1 MTSKD
6 RALLNACLGLIADV
20 RTCHEDGWPRPYQ
33 LVEQANE
40 LEREIKAHMRRGLW
54 PRLRAVAGRVRWA
67 IVRRLSPKERR
78 LARAQRAVSELVNG
92 PGCGAK
98 GKGEG

>member
-1 MTSKD
+1 MT
-6 RALLNACLGLIADV
+6 RAIRTKGCCLS
-20 RTCHEDGWPRPYQ
+20 
-33 LVEQANE
+33 
-40 LEREIKAHMRRGLW
+40 RRGLW
-54 PRLRAVAGRVRWA
+54 PRLRALAGRVRWA

-98 GKGEG
+98 GKGEQ